1 MINIEV
7 IYLSLIF
14 LSYCNLKHGFIA
26 KTFALEFSLETVIN
40 LVLLYYKLSIT

>member
-26 KTFALEFSLETVIN
+26 KTFALEFPLETVIN
-40 LVLLYYKLSIT
+40 LVLLYYKLSII